1 MKPVTSGISVAFS
14 IKMSPLIMSLP
25 ILPKMRGTTIRKEN
39 RAAFSLSIPNKTE
52 VDIVAPERE
61 TPGNI
66 AMACATPMMS
76 AWKNLT
82 FLFVFLAY
90 SFYPCITTP

>member
-1 MKPVTSGISVAFS
+1 
-14 IKMSPLIMSLP
+14 
-25 ILPKMRGTTIRKEN
+25 MRGTTIRKEN
-39 RAAFSLSIPNKTE
+39 RYFFSIYPNKTE

-76 AWKNLT
+76 AWKNLR
-82 FLFVFLAY
+82 FDLCF
-90 SFYPCITTP
+90 